1 MIHCVLSFS
10 ILKSLNTVKYTD
22 FCRSFTLVSC
32 VATVALAGCGGSG
45 ESDKARQ
52 AAQTAITED
61 AKAAKKQ
68 VDQLQGA
75 TLKDGEL
82 SGGDSKGRPLWRVAA
97 KEIRVFNESAEKGQG
112 GSAPR
117 RAELKDATAEIYV
130 EGKLDSSFR
139 APKLTVNYTPKGVRL
154 VLQGGVQV
162 ESRGQWSGPRGPVL
176 LTSPQAAVDIKAR
189 RIWAGK
195 GVRLVQGTAKNRIH
209 VVADQLNAN
218 TNLKT
223 TSLAGGVKAGSSL
236 GNFTAREAVW
246 NWETGQ
252 ASAKGNVSA
261 VHDGTTITGAQLNA
275 DTRAGRGMLSGSAQA
290 IAKSGRATAQTVRYN
305 WNTGSLEAGG
315 GVVLTKDD
323 MTLRAGSI
331 TTDDK
336 LQRAVATGSVRV
348 QQKDVHITAGRAT
361 ATGLDSKA
369 VQVVASGGVTATNKD
384 GNVRADSVTYGGG
397 KIVASG
403 GVTLNKDGHR
413 LSGSRLV
420 TDEKFNTATLTGNI
434 KGRMAN
440 GATFAAGTLVYRKNS
455 GIEARNGAQAQR
467 GELRLQA
474 DKLTA
479 APDGKQILLTG
490 NVVVTNQEGVT
501 VRSATA
507 RYDRDAQ
514 KVFAPGA
521 VTLND
526 PKRGIKQTG
535 RGLVA
540 DLRLKEV
547 TLTGVSG
554 SGKMDVF
561 KDKKLFD

>member
-1 MIHCVLSFS
+1 
-10 ILKSLNTVKYTD
+10 VKFND
-22 FCRSFTLVSC
+22 FCRSFTLLSC
-32 VATVALAGCGGSG
+32 GATIVLAGCGGGGG
-45 ESDKARQ
+45 ESDTARQ

-75 TLKDGEL
+75 TLKNSEL
-82 SGGDSKGRPLWRVAA
+82 SGGDSQGRPLWRIAA
-97 KEIRVFNESAEKGQG
+97 KEIRVFNEGEGEGKNGT
-112 GSAPR
+112 APR
-117 RAELKDATAEIYV
+117 RAELKDATAEIYA

-139 APKLTVNYTPKGVRL
+139 APKITVNYTPKGVRL

-162 ESRGQWSGPRGPVL
+162 ESRGQWSGSRGPVK

-195 GVRLVQGTAKNRIH
+195 GVRLVQGTEKNRIH

-223 TSLAGGVKAGSSL
+223 TSLAGGVKAGSNL
-236 GNFTAREAVW
+236 GNFSAREAIW
-246 NWETGQ
+246 NWETGR

-261 VHDGTTITGAQLNA
+261 VHDGTTITGSQLNA
-275 DTRAGRGMLSGSAQA
+275 DTRVGSGVLSGSVQA
-290 IAKSGRATAQTVRYN
+290 VAKSGRATAQMVRYN
-305 WNTGSLEAGG
+305 WNNGALEASG
-315 GVVLTKDD
+315 GVVLNKDD
-323 MTLRAGSI
+323 VTFRAGSI
-331 TTDDK
+331 ITDDK
-336 LQRAVATGSVRV
+336 MQRAVATGSVRV
-348 QQKDVHITAGRAT
+348 QQKDVQITAGSAT

-369 VQVVASGGVTATNKD
+369 VQVVATGGVTATNKE
-384 GNVRADSVTYGGG
+384 GNVRASSVTYGGG
-397 KIVASG
+397 KVVASG

-420 TDEKFNTATLTGNI
+420 TDEKFETATLTGNI
-434 KGRMAN
+434 EGRMAS
-440 GATFAAGTLVYRKNS
+440 GETFAAGTLVYRKNS
-455 GIEARNGAQAQR
+455 GIEARGGAQARR
-467 GELRLQA
+467 GELRLRA

-479 APDGKQILLTG
+479 PTDGKQILLTG
-490 NVVVTNQEGVT
+490 NVTVTNQEGVT
-501 VRSATA
+501 IRSATA

-514 KVFAPGA
+514 KVFAPGT
-521 VTLND
+521 VTLSD
-526 PKRGIKQTG
+526 PKRGITQTG

-540 DLRLKEV
+540 DLRLKQV

-554 SGKMDVF
+554 SSKMDVF